1 MRYFESQNSEK
12 AIYVKSLLK
21 VGYVSLLQR
30 KRLKINHLI
39 FKRYIIV
46 MYVYIILVDNLY

>member
-21 VGYVSLLQR
+21 VGYVSL
-30 KRLKINHLI
+30 
-39 FKRYIIV
+39 
-46 MYVYIILVDNLY
+46 YIILVDNLY